1 MNTVNEIYSL
11 FTLIEPWLYMIII
24 PTITDRVDSIRI
36 LFLNSRVKHM
46 FIIYAVLNSL
56 FKVPTYLFVK
66 ELIYNIMFF
75 CKP

>member
-1 MNTVNEIYSL
+1 MNTVNEIYSF
-11 FTLIEPWLYMIII
+11 FTLIEPWLYIIII

-46 FIIYAVLNSL
+46 FIIIVVFNSL

-66 ELIYNIMFF
+66 EL
-75 CKP
+75 

>member
-1 MNTVNEIYSL
+1 MNTVNEIYSF

-46 FIIYAVLNSL
+46 FTIIVVLNSL

-66 ELIYNIMFF
+66 EL
-75 CKP
+75 